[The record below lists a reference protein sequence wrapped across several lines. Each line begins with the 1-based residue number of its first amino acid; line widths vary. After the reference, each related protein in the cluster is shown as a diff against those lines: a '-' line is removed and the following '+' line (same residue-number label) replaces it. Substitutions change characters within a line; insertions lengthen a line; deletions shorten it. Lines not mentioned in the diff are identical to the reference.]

1 MNRSPWVWNILIVL
15 CGMLTAPAVAA
26 HARLEHAEPRVGS
39 SVQTAPAEVVLTFS
53 EKLEPVF
60 STAQVLDANG
70 KEVDV
75 GKATVDDKAP
85 NVLRIAVGKLDA
97 GTYTVKWAVTSVDSH
112 KTHGDFTFQVSP

>member
-1 MNRSPWVWNILIVL
+1 MSRSLRLWNFLLVL
-15 CGMLTAPAVAA
+15 CGMLMAPVALA

-60 STAQVLDANG
+60 SNAKVFDANG

-85 NVLRIAVGKLDA
+85 NVLRITVGKLDA
-97 GTYTVKWAVTSVDSH
+97 GTYTVKWAVISVDSH
-112 KTHGDFTFQVSP
+112 RTHGDFTFQVSS